1 MITVSNRRIQRP
13 ALLPFSLVY
22 GLAVIIRNLLF
33 NFRILKQTRFK
44 IPVISVG
51 NITAGGTGK
60 TPHVEYLVNLLS
72 GQFRLAVLSRGY
84 KRKTR
89 NFVLASDKSGVS
101 DIGDEALQIKK
112 KFPHVSVA
120 VDRNRVEGIKILTET
135 IPDLDCIILDDA
147 YQHRYVA
154 PGLSILLIDFNRPV
168 FEDILLPAGN
178 LRESLRSIYRAQI
191 IIVTKCPELLLVSQR
206 SHFISKMS
214 ASPEQ
219 EIFFTQ
225 YVYGTPL
232 PVFPECYNRE
242 NPSSYSQFQKSNVML
257 VTGIANPFPLK
268 QFLNGVTTVSEEI
281 AFADHHNFSTSD
293 LFYIKKTY
301 EKIKSR
307 EKYILVTEKDA
318 IRLKQLSFDDKIIQ
332 ESLLYVPIKVK
343 FLDNNET
350 LFKNRIHEFLKNH
363 Q

>member
-1 MITVSNRRIQRP
+1 MITVSSRRIQRP
-13 ALLPFSLVY
+13 VLLPFSLVY

-33 NFRILKQTRFK
+33 NSGILKQTRFK

-89 NFVLASDKSGVS
+89 NFILASDKSAVS

-112 KFPHVSVA
+112 KFPQISVA
-120 VDRNRVEGIKILTET
+120 VDRNRVQGIKILTET

-147 YQHRYVA
+147 YQHRYVV

-178 LRESLRSIYRAQI
+178 LRESVRYIHRAHVI
-191 IIVTKCPELLLVSQR
+191 IITKCPDRLSVSQR
-206 SHFISKMS
+206 NLFLSKLNP
-214 ASPEQ
+214 ATDQ
-219 EIFFTQ
+219 EIFFTR
-225 YVYGTPL
+225 YIYGDAL
-232 PVFPECYNRE
+232 PVFPDFFKGEK
-242 NPSSYSQFQKSNVML
+242 PLSYSQFQPSNILL
-257 VTGIANPFPLK
+257 VTGIANPEPLK
-268 QFLNGVTTVSEEI
+268 QFLKGVTTVAEEI
-281 AFADHHNFSTSD
+281 AFADHHNFSTID
-293 LFYIKKTY
+293 LFYMKKTF

-307 EKYILVTEKDA
+307 EKYIVVTEKDA
-318 IRLKQLSFDDKIIQ
+318 IRLKELSFDDKIIQ

-343 FLDNNET
+343 FLDNSET
-350 LFKNRIHEFLKNH
+350 RFTNRVQELLKNP